1 MKTGKPKTSSLIAR
15 EVYFAS
21 SLMIVVALSSL
32 AVGPAL
38 CKEQDWNKELQKG
51 YSDLSTGNTEQA
63 IEFFRNKVRKNP
75 ASGACHTGL
84 GIALRRLGKISDA
97 KAELRQSTEVEPGFA
112 DGFLE
117 YGKILEDDKEFE
129 NAAQAFE
136 KYLQLKPDSGQRRA
150 ISDRITYCR
159 NQKQ

>member
-1 MKTGKPKTSSLIAR
+1 MRYKAASL
-15 EVYFAS
+15 
-21 SLMIVVALSSL
+21 LLSL
-32 AVGPAL
+32 AAIGFSVSPSL
-38 CKEQDWNKELQKG
+38 CKEQDWNKELAKG
-51 YSDLSTGNTEQA
+51 YAEISNGNTEPA
-63 IEFFRNKVRKNP
+63 IEFFRGKVRKNP
-75 ASGACHTGL
+75 TSGACHTGL

-97 KAELRQSTEVEPGFA
+97 KSEFRQSTEVEPAFA

-117 YGKILEDDKEFE
+117 YGKVLEDDKDYE

>member
-1 MKTGKPKTSSLIAR
+1 MRTDKSKTWSRQYL
-15 EVYFAS
+15 VAS
-21 SLMIVVALSSL
+21 ILIVVA
-32 AVGPAL
+32 VTGFGPGFAL

-51 YSDLSTGNTEQA
+51 YTEISNGNTEQA
-63 IEFFRNKVRKNP
+63 IEFFRGKVRKNP
-75 ASGACHTGL
+75 TSGDCHTGL

-97 KAELRQSTEVEPGFA
+97 KSEFRQSTEVEPQFA
-112 DGFLE
+112 EGFLE
-117 YGKILEDDKEFE
+117 YGKVLEDDKDFE

-159 NQKQ
+159 NQR

>member
-1 MKTGKPKTSSLIAR
+1 MRYLAASILIA
-15 EVYFAS
+15 
-21 SLMIVVALSSL
+21 VAVTGFCSEQ
-32 AVGPAL
+32 AL
-38 CKEQDWNKELQKG
+38 CKDQDWNKELQKG
-51 YSDLSTGNTEQA
+51 YTQISTGNTEQA
-63 IEFFRNKVRKNP
+63 IDFFKGKVRKNP
-75 ASGACHTGL
+75 TSGACHTGL

-97 KAELRQSTEVEPGFA
+97 KSEFRQSTELEPGFA
-112 DGFLE
+112 EGFLE
-117 YGKILEDDKEFE
+117 YGKVLEDDKEFE